1 MRKFLTKRNMGT
13 VAFFAVMLCAAGV
26 FTAGTAH
33 AIGTVPLAGSLAFSL
48 YDIFVNQILLG
59 PVGWVGA
66 IAALAYGGI
75 LTAQGNYPLAIPA
88 LLGGVII
95 LKADAIIASLG
106 MLI

>member
-1 MRKFLTKRNMGT
+1 MRNFFSKRNVGA
-13 VAFFAVMLCAAGV
+13 VALFAVMLCTAVV
-26 FTAGTAH
+26 FTAGSAH
-33 AIGTVPLAGSLAFSL
+33 AIGTVPVAGSVAFSL

-75 LTAQGNYPLAIPA
+75 LTAQGNYPMAIPA

-95 LKADAIIASLG
+95 LKADVITASLG